1 MGIKE
6 LIKSVLMFLHIDM
19 TRNIRN
25 DRLTLKIISE
35 KLTATSNGVDVG
47 CHKGEILDY
56 FLKYAPKGKHF
67 AFEPIPELS
76 KNLELKYGASVKVF
90 DCALSDENS
99 KTTFQWVKNDP
110 AYSGLRQRKYRT
122 ENNDIEEI
130 EVDVKKLD
138 DLIDKDIKI
147 DLIKIDVEGAEFKV
161 LKGAKSILLRDKPL
175 VIFEFGLGASD
186 YYDTSACEF
195 HEFIS
200 GECGLS
206 IKTLPDYINNKEALS
221 KEQFVSVYES
231 NEEYYFVAS

>member
-1 MGIKE
+1 MKEFIKNL
-6 LIKSVLMFLHIDM
+6 LIFFHIDL
-19 TRNIRN
+19 TKNIRN
-25 DRLTLKIISE
+25 DRLTLKIISK

-76 KNLELKYGASVKVF
+76 KNLELKYSSRVKVF
-90 DCALSDENS
+90 GCALSDENS

-138 DLIDKDIKI
+138 DLIDKDTRI

-186 YYDTSACEF
+186 YYDTSASEF
-195 HEFIS
+195 HKFIFE
-200 GECGLS
+200 ECGLS
-206 IKTLPDYINNKEALS
+206 IKTLPDYIKNKDALS
-221 KEQFVSVYES
+221 KEEFVSVYES
-231 NEEYYFVAS
+231 NKEYYFVAS